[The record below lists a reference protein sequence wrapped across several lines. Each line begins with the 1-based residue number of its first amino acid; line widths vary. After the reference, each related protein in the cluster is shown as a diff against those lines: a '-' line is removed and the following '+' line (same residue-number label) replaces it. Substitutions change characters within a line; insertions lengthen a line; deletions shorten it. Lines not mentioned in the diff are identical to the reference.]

1 MKVYIEKYFVYV
13 VLSKCSFEFPQ
24 QTSFLQTGHAL
35 FLCSHLSMQ
44 LGWKEW
50 EHGKVLIC
58 WPSA

>member
-35 FLCSHLSMQ
+35 FLCSHLSM
-44 LGWKEW
+44 
-50 EHGKVLIC
+50 
-58 WPSA
+58 